1 MGYRVVL
8 TAAAV
13 GMAGVGL
20 GLLLSG
26 EPVSGQVAPGYR
38 APRSAYGDG
47 KPDLN
52 GIWQAL
58 NTANYDLED
67 HPMAPGPLWQLGAMG
82 AVIPGTS
89 VVEGGT
95 IPYLPGALARKK
107 ELFEKRIM
115 VDPFKRDQA
124 DPEVKCYMTG
134 VPRSTYMPHPLQI
147 VQTPRYMLIAYQ
159 YANANRIIHMRSAE
173 QSEAPVDTWMGWSN
187 GRWEGETLVVDTDSF
202 FAEVWLD
209 RAGNYASKNLKVTE
223 RFTPIDATHLD
234 YEATLTDPSV
244 YSRPWKI
251 RMPLYKR
258 IEKNAQRR
266 EFRCVELS
274 EEAIYGA
281 LTKKRST
288 N

>member
-1 MGYRVVL
+1 MRYRVVA
-8 TAAAV
+8 TAVAV
-13 GMAGVGL
+13 GIAGVAL
-20 GLLLSG
+20 GILISG
-26 EPVSGQVAPGYR
+26 DPVSGQVSPGYR
-38 APRSAYGDG
+38 APRSIYGDG

-67 HPMAPGPLWQLGAMG
+67 HAMAPGPMWQMGAIG

-95 IPYLPGALARKK
+95 IPYLPSALARKK
-107 ELFEKRIM
+107 ELFEKRI
-115 VDPFKRDQA
+115 VADPFKRDQA
-124 DPEVKCYMTG
+124 DPELKCYMTG

-147 VQTPRYMLIAYQ
+147 VQTPRYVLIAYQ
-159 YANANRIIHMRSAE
+159 YSNSNRTIPMKER
-173 QSEAPVDTWMGWSN
+173 SEAPVDTWMGWSN
-187 GRWEGETLVVDTDSF
+187 GRWEGESLVIDTEGF
-202 FAEVWLD
+202 FQEVWLD

-223 RFTPIDATHLD
+223 RFTSIDATHLD

-251 RMPLYKR
+251 RMPLYRR
-258 IEKNAQRR
+258 IEKDAQLL

-274 EEAIYGA
+274 EEAIYGT
-281 LTKKRST
+281 LTRKPST